1 MKKILMISHT
11 ADIDGLGSVVLG
23 KIIFDQN
30 KDYSYEY
37 KLVEFSELDGVIND
51 LVQTNKYKDYDTI
64 YITDVSIRND
74 SIDKIE
80 SNEELKS
87 KIKHFDHHASEISNN
102 KYSFINVVLEE
113 KGIETCGT
121 SLFYSYLCSNFDSN
135 ILHKES
141 IKEFVEAVRCRD
153 NWIKEKSEY
162 NLGCDLTE
170 LQLMKGNDNYI
181 DDISNC
187 LINDMPLISKQDRI
201 IIDRRMQNI
210 QEYIEKCDNKLIFT
224 KLFGLN
230 VGISFSEEFRSEVG
244 NALSKKYEDK
254 IDFVLIINLLRGQYS
269 LRTVKDD
276 VDVSVIASKISRD
289 GGGHPKASGATITK
303 ENTNIILDAISEQ
316 YDLEKDLSLKLK

>member
-1 MKKILMISHT
+1 
-11 ADIDGLGSVVLG
+11 
-23 KIIFDQN
+23 
-30 KDYSYEY
+30 
-37 KLVEFSELDGVIND
+37 
-51 LVQTNKYKDYDTI
+51 
-64 YITDVSIRND
+64 
-74 SIDKIE
+74 
-80 SNEELKS
+80 
-87 KIKHFDHHASEISNN
+87 
-102 KYSFINVVLEE
+102 
-113 KGIETCGT
+113 
-121 SLFYSYLCSNFDSN
+121 
-135 ILHKES
+135 
-141 IKEFVEAVRCRD
+141 
-153 NWIKEKSEY
+153 
-162 NLGCDLTE
+162 
-170 LQLMKGNDNYI
+170 MKGNDNYI